1 MLLLGFLALTS
12 TLRAQSTDHNYPIG
26 KRSITVPFT
35 YENGFLVVNVTLN
48 RTFPLRF
55 ILDTGAE
62 HTLLTKPE
70 IANILGLKLG
80 KRFTIQ
86 GSDHK
91 RDLAAYLTRNVH
103 MSMGDLQ
110 FPRQS
115 LLVLEEDYFRFEEFS
130 GVAIDGILGGN
141 LLIRHAIRIDYR
153 RRTVTFTRADR
164 FEPPKARYT
173 QLPLKFYRNKPYL
186 EVDVELIPGE
196 VIPVR
201 LLLDTGAA
209 LPLMLYTETHPD
221 LDLPPSVIRGN
232 IGQGLGGFLTGFL
245 GRTQEMNMDTAFQLQ
260 DLVTYFQELPPGVD
274 TVNLY
279 NRNGLLGNRV
289 LRRFD
294 VIIDYGK
301 QHIYLRPNK
310 YYRRP
315 SEFDRS
321 GLVVVGGGVSFHKY
335 RVFAV
340 LPDSPAA
347 AAGLLPNDELLSV
360 NGLPASMYS
369 MSGIQR
375 QLRKKVGKE
384 VRVKVR
390 RGSRILQMRFT
401 LRDLI

>member
-1 MLLLGFLALTS
+1 MFLAAPLA
-12 TLRAQSTDHNYPIG
+12 AQVDPNYPRG
-26 KRSITVPFT
+26 KRSVTVPFD
-35 YENGFLVVNVTLN
+35 YENGFLIVNVTLN

-70 IANILGLKLG
+70 VANILGLELG

-86 GSDHK
+86 GSDHQ

-103 MSMGDLQ
+103 LQMGEIQ

-141 LLIRHAIRIDYR
+141 LLARHAVRIDYR

-164 FEPPKARYT
+164 FEPPGGRFT
-173 QLPLKFYRNKPYL
+173 RLPLKFYRNKPYL
-186 EVDVELIPGE
+186 EVDVQLVPGQ

-209 LPLMLYTETHPD
+209 LALMLYTETHPS
-221 LDLPPSVIRGN
+221 LDLPQHVIRGN

-245 GRTQEMNMDTAFQLQ
+245 GRTQEVELDTSFLLE

-279 NRNGLLGNRV
+279 NRNGLIGNKV

-294 VIIDYGK
+294 VIIDYGR
-301 QHIYLRPNK
+301 QHLYLRPNR

-321 GLVVVGGGVSFHKY
+321 GLIVVSAGLSFHNY
-335 RVFAV
+335 RVFAI

-347 AAGLLPNDELLSV
+347 AAGFLPNDELISV

-369 MSGIQR
+369 MSGLQR
-375 QLRKKVGKE
+375 QLRKKPGKR
-384 VRVKVR
+384 VRMKVR
-390 RGSRILQMRFT
+390 RGSRILEMRFV